1 MSLPL
6 GLGGSVPHDCH
17 REVRFC
23 EKWVRVRVL
32 LGHRQR
38 GHHESI
44 GTTDAR
50 QLALACGV
58 LSRGVGKTLAQV
70 SDR

>member
-1 MSLPL
+1 
-6 GLGGSVPHDCH
+6 
-17 REVRFC
+17 
-23 EKWVRVRVL
+23 VL